1 MLEKFIERKAVFPLS
16 SVVESFVFIL
26 LATLFSFF
34 IRLRPS
40 QSVNLLRCKYCL
52 PTRLKAKS
60 RHYILSFLETGYFV
74 VLLLDFK
81 PLVIK
86 KKNQFRERM
95 KSNNVHE
102 RLWYAVKHSRDRL
115 YLIEPL
121 ALQIPLGSCLPG
133 SILLS
138 QQIYKCTQGME
149 LKIPWDRLT
158 LPPPIHGVTCQ
169 KFSESRGGDMGP
181 RLFYPGF

>member
-40 QSVNLLRCKYCL
+40 QSVSLLRCKYCL
-52 PTRLKAKS
+52 LSRRKS

-86 KKNQFRERM
+86 KK
-95 KSNNVHE
+95 
-102 RLWYAVKHSRDRL
+102 
-115 YLIEPL
+115 
-121 ALQIPLGSCLPG
+121 
-133 SILLS
+133 SI
-138 QQIYKCTQGME
+138 
-149 LKIPWDRLT
+149 
-158 LPPPIHGVTCQ
+158 
-169 KFSESRGGDMGP
+169 
-181 RLFYPGF
+181 